1 MAPRARRKQRASR
14 PGSSSEAPASPR
26 VPRRRPS
33 NMRPTTRPTSTKR
46 RPSLTFRG
54 GRGGGVR
61 ERLAGSAASSGC
73 RLALSTL
80 WAPRGKSAPHRGGE
94 LGARCELRAR
104 CASWRRSWRRV
115 APCPSADR
123 GARRLHGV
131 HLSPVARGAGATE
144 VRRRGLGGAAGHR
157 RAADGMH
164 HLLGLLLQRSLRRRG
179 GDAAVRHGA
188 ARRRHG
194 IRGGTLFDRPPPPP
208 PRHPSPGATAPAPR
222 ASERR

>member
-1 MAPRARRKQRASR
+1 VENWVRTHSRFAVIRSVTKDLVTHCPHVHSRSRHAHAHGHRHSPSTPSRVRKIGASPLCGATVAPRARRKQRASR

-54 GRGGGVR
+54 RREGTCGRGSPAPRPAPG
-61 ERLAGSAASSGC
+61 AASRSQLSGL
-73 RLALSTL
+73 RA
-80 WAPRGKSAPHRGGE
+80 ARARRIGGGE

-115 APCPSADR
+115 APCPPPS
-123 GARRLHGV
+123 
-131 HLSPVARGAGATE
+131 
-144 VRRRGLGGAAGHR
+144 
-157 RAADGMH
+157 
-164 HLLGLLLQRSLRRRG
+164 
-179 GDAAVRHGA
+179 
-188 ARRRHG
+188 RRRHASSAWS
-194 IRGGTLFDRPPPPP
+194 PPP
-208 PRHPSPGATAPAPR
+208 AQPAPR